1 MTLCPWHEL
10 HTAGFLRGLYLRYLE
25 EANRQGKSI
34 VISVV
39 CTSNK
44 KSDAWLIPQS
54 IVASYLISIR
64 IN

>member
-1 MTLCPWHEL
+1 
-10 HTAGFLRGLYLRYLE
+10 LYLRYLE